1 MKRWIFILLLPL
13 ILLTG
18 CSKSPLEQLKSNSN
32 QAGLNPPF
40 WHEVRVKH
48 PALWKKAVNYCKKY
62 GEKPNCGEV
71 MEIYI
76 IMNGSTTPP
85 PANDTA
91 GRIKLP
97 AAL

>member
-1 MKRWIFILLLPL
+1 MKRWVFILLLPFV
-13 ILLTG
+13 LTA
-18 CSKSPLEQLKSNSN
+18 CSKSPMDALKSNSN

-40 WHEVRVKH
+40 WHKVRTEN
-48 PALWKKAVNYCKKY
+48 PALWKEAVNYCKKH

-85 PANDTA
+85 PADDTA
-91 GRIKLP
+91 NRIKLP